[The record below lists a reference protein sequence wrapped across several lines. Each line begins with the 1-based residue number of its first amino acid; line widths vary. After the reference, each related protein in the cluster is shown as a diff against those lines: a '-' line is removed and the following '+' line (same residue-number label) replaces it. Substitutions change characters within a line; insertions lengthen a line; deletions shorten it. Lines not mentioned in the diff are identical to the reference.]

1 MPVPQQ
7 FVPNIPLQVA
17 KNLRFIDSNG
27 YPTDK
32 QFPNDYIS
40 NIGGVVSNNIDV
52 INTVLDTLST
62 QQGEIDSNQTQINNI
77 LASGATAIPDV
88 YAYCFLSSGS
98 GLYPMD
104 TVVDEVTNSLCNY
117 YSAVGTSTQMSL
129 AGLQQCANLN
139 TAQRFAVPSAQ
150 MQSITGWVSSISTYS
165 DSANNL
171 WLTVCDLRGGMELI
185 MDQIKPSCSQVEVDY
200 QAVPTVV
207 GGTTPTMLIYFA
219 GYSFIPSGYTDQGSS
234 IVIQDGAGN
243 EVSSSLDIVAAA
255 ASSTPVEIELTPGI
269 ILPTTN
275 YTVYVN
281 SHVLNSTWNVTCYKT
296 AVKVVTNTST
306 GCPTI
311 TTTPSTNSIAF
322 TLNFNII
329 TNVEYTIDILTSG
342 TVVDTQTVTNP
353 GSSSYSSQFNNLA
366 ASTMYNIIVT
376 VQVGS
381 LDPVQCT
388 AYPVSTTS

>member
-7 FVPNIPLQVA
+7 FVPNVPLQVA

-27 YPTDK
+27 YPVDK
-32 QFPNDYIS
+32 QFPNDYTT

-52 INTVLDTLST
+52 INTILATLTT
-62 QQGEIDSNQTQINNI
+62 QQSEISANETQINNI

-88 YAYCFLSSGS
+88 YSYCFLSSGT

-104 TVVDEVTNSLCNY
+104 VVLDDVTRSICNY
-117 YSAVGTSTQMSL
+117 YSAVGDSTQMSL

-139 TAQRFAVPSAQ
+139 TGSRFAVPSAQ
-150 MQSITGWVSSISTYS
+150 MQSITGWKSSIATYS
-165 DSANNL
+165 DSTNNL

-185 MDQIKPSCSQVEVDY
+185 MDQIKPSCSQVIVDY
-200 QAVPTVV
+200 QAVPTIV

-234 IVIQDGAGN
+234 IIIQDGAGN
-243 EVSSSLDIVAAA
+243 EVSSSLNIVT
-255 ASSTPVEIELTPGI
+255 ASASATPIEIELTPGI

-296 AVKVVTNTST
+296 AVKVITNTST
-306 GCPTI
+306 GCPVI
-311 TTTPSTNSIAF
+311 TTTPSTTSVAF
-322 TLNFNII
+322 TLTMNII
-329 TNVEYTIDILTSG
+329 TNVTYTIDILTSG
-342 TVVDTQTVTNP
+342 AVIDTQTVTNP
-353 GSSSYSSQFNNLA
+353 GTSTYSSQFNNLT

-376 VQVGS
+376 IAVGS

-388 AYPVSTTS
+388 PYPVSTTT

>member
-7 FVPNIPLQVA
+7 YVPNIPLQVA

-27 YPTDK
+27 YPVDK
-32 QFPNDYIS
+32 QFPNDYTS
-40 NIGGVVSNNIDV
+40 NIGGVVSNNIDT
-52 INTVLDTLST
+52 INTILETLTS
-62 QQGEIDSNQTQINNI
+62 QQEEITANGAQIDNI

-88 YAYCFLSSGS
+88 YSYCFLSSGT

-104 TVVDEVTNSLCNY
+104 VVLDDVTRSICNY
-117 YSAVGTSTQMSL
+117 YSSVGNATQMSL
-129 AGLQQCANLN
+129 AGMQQCANLN

-150 MQSITGWVSSISTYS
+150 MQSITGWKTSISTYS

-185 MDQIKPSCSQVEVDY
+185 MDQIKPSCSQVVVDY
-200 QAVPTVV
+200 QAISTVV

-234 IVIQDGAGN
+234 IIIQDGAGN
-243 EVSSSLDIVAAA
+243 EVSTSFNIVSASTSSSPI
-255 ASSTPVEIELTPGI
+255 EIELTPGI

-311 TTTPSTNSIAF
+311 LTTPSPTNIAF
-322 TLNFNII
+322 ILGFNIVS
-329 TNVEYTIDILTSG
+329 NVTYTIDLLTSG

-353 GSSSYSSQFNNLA
+353 GTSSYNSQFNNLA
-366 ASTMYNIIVT
+366 PSTTYSIIIT

-388 AYPVSTTS
+388 PYPVSTTS

>member
-7 FVPNIPLQVA
+7 YVPNVPLQVA
-17 KNLRFIDSNG
+17 KNLRFVDSNG
-27 YPTDK
+27 YPVDK
-32 QFPNDYIS
+32 QFPNDYTS

-52 INTVLDTLST
+52 INGILETLST
-62 QQGEIDSNQTQINNI
+62 QQTEIDNNQTQINNI

-88 YAYCFLSSGS
+88 YSYCFLSSGT

-104 TVVDEVTNSLCNY
+104 VVLDDVTRSICNY
-117 YSAVGTSTQMSL
+117 YSSVGNASQMSL

-150 MQSITGWVSSISTYS
+150 MQSITGWKTSISTYS

-185 MDQIKPSCSQVEVDY
+185 MDQIKPSCSHVVVDY

-207 GGTTPTMLIYFA
+207 GGTTPTMLVYFA
-219 GYSFIPSGYTDQGSS
+219 GYSFIPTGYTDQGSS
-234 IVIQDGAGN
+234 IIIQDGAGN
-243 EVSSSLDIVAAA
+243 EISTVLDIIAASN
-255 ASSTPVEIELTPGI
+255 SSTPIEIELTPGI

-281 SHVLNSTWNVTCYKT
+281 SHVLNSTWNITCYKT

-306 GCPTI
+306 GCPSI
-311 TTTPSTNSIAF
+311 TTTPSNNSIAF
-322 TLNFNII
+322 VLNFNIVS
-329 TNVEYTIDILTSG
+329 NVQYTVDILTSG
-342 TVVDTQTVTNP
+342 TVIDTQTITNP
-353 GSSSYSSQFNNLA
+353 GTSSYNSQFNNLT
-366 ASTMYNIIVT
+366 ASTAYSIIVT

-388 AYPVSTTS
+388 PYPVSTTS